1 MMYIITGNNSYMLHA
16 EQRRVVDAFLQKHGD
31 MALERLDAEEVSADR
46 IREALESMPFLA
58 EQKMVVIKNPTA
70 NKQFGEVAETILST
84 LPESTVAVL
93 VEPKLDKR
101 TALYKFLKRQ
111 EHFIDCVEL
120 DQRQL
125 QQWVVGAATEQGA
138 RITIQDAA
146 YLIERVGTGQ
156 QLLANEVEKLSLF
169 NPDITRDTITQLT
182 ERTPSSTIFELIDA
196 AFAGNAKKALELYDE
211 QRQLRVEPQQ
221 LMAMIGWQL
230 HVLATVKMAGDRDAG
245 VVAKEARLNPYVVR
259 KSQGLARRV
268 TIATLKQRIAVT
280 LELDVRL
287 KSENI
292 DADQALQ
299 NHIIFL
305 SE

>member
-1 MMYIITGNNSYMLHA
+1 MLHA